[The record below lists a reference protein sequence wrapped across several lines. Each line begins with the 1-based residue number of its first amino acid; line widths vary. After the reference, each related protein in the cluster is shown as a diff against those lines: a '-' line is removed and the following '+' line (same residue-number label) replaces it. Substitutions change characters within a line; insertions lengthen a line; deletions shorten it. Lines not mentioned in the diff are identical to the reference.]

1 MLGIVSPYAAGRVPS
16 PHAPGVLGLFAVR
29 RPGRFAGITGGCA
42 IGTPRLRV
50 VALGLGGGLLQ
61 YGEQLRGLFRD

>member
-1 MLGIVSPYAAGRVPS
+1 LYG
-16 PHAPGVLGLFAVR
+16 VR

-42 IGTPRLRV
+42 IGTPRMRV